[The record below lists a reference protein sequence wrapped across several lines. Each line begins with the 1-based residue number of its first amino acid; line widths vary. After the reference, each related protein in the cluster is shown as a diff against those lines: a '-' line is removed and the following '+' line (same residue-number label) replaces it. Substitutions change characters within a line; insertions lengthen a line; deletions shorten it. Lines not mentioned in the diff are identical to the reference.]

1 MKPTDTNIAEFFNTT
16 RATLRNWK
24 VSKDK
29 RLVHRYEALKEYFI
43 KMKSGE

>member
-29 RLVHRYEALKEYFI
+29 KLNHRYTALKDYFI
-43 KMKSGE
+43 KLNK